1 MAAALVASG
10 AIEAPSTP
18 SEHETP
24 PPPPESPRADITE
37 LPGAASSLGVAPD
50 DAGEVVPPHLPDEP
64 SIGPAD
70 LGPADLPA
78 TDLSAGDLPAVD
90 LPVMDLPAADLAEA
104 VLAKAASGLE
114 EGSVPS
120 EPEPE
125 ENAALVSRDE
135 TEIVPDDARQADATA
150 DHILGSGTAPGSEG
164 VERFDHTVLESISE
178 PIQTPA
184 AAEPTATILT
194 ETETTQ
200 QLLPDLQAAPGPEE
214 DPADLFEPLPMPSPV
229 PTPQTVPAAPQST
242 AAAPASGGAMRLF
255 DMPIA
260 YDGGAAGPS
269 RAGAVE
275 LQDDARS
282 PAAAQIDHAV
292 PAASPAAG
300 LAAAPSPQMRLPLE
314 SSTPQSRPAAPMAR
328 GIPRPAPSDPLASLS
343 EEELIA
349 LFS

>member
-1 MAAALVASG
+1 M
-10 AIEAPSTP
+10 
-18 SEHETP
+18 
-24 PPPPESPRADITE
+24 E
-37 LPGAASSLGVAPD
+37 L
-50 DAGEVVPPHLPDEP
+50 
-64 SIGPAD
+64 
-70 LGPADLPA
+70 A
-78 TDLSAGDLPAVD
+78 TV
-90 LPVMDLPAADLAEA
+90 DLPAADLAEA
-104 VLAKAASGLE
+104 AVAEAASGLE

-125 ENAALVSRDE
+125 ENAGLVSYDG
-135 TEIVPDDARQADATA
+135 TEIVLDDARQADATT
-150 DHILGSGTAPGSEG
+150 DHILGSFIAPSSEG
-164 VERFDHTVLESISE
+164 VERFDHTVEESISE

-184 AAEPTATILT
+184 AAQPTATILK

-200 QLLPDLQAAPGPEE
+200 QSLPDLQAAPGPEE

-242 AAAPASGGAMRLF
+242 AAAPASGGAMRLL

-260 YDGGAAGPS
+260 YDGGAAGSS

-275 LQDDARS
+275 LRDDARS
-282 PAAAQIDHAV
+282 PVAAAQIDHAV

-314 SSTPQSRPAAPMAR
+314 NSTPQPRPAAPMAR